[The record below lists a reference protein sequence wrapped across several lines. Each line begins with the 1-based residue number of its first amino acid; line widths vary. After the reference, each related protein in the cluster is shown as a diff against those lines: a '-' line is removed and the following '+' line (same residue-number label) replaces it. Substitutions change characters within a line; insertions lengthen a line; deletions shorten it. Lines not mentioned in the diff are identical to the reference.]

1 MADATGQSA
10 ADSEAAD
17 RREAGLKA
25 AADQLAAQRAAE
37 DEATAGKRMEED
49 EALADKRTAEDR
61 VLASSRA
68 RLGAAATAV
77 QSATSAVSDD
87 AVPDDPNTAYLR
99 ATVSELHSALAEH
112 LSLAPDEV
120 PA

>member
-25 AADQLAAQRAAE
+25 AADQLAAQRAA
-37 DEATAGKRMEED
+37 ED

-112 LSLAPDEV
+112 LSLAPDEGPV